1 MEKVIRQVKMEPRR
15 VKLQRVAA
23 YARVSSGK
31 EAMLHSLSEQIS
43 YYSDH
48 IQSHPGW
55 EYAGV
60 YADADYTGTKDS
72 RPEFQRLLADCRA
85 GKIDRVLTKSLSRFA
100 RNTVTLLEIVREMK
114 ALGVAIVFEKENI
127 DTSSGDGELML
138 SILASFAQA
147 ESLSVSENCK
157 WRIRKDFAEGKTMN
171 LALLYG
177 YRSVNGKIEIVPE
190 EAEVVRWAFA
200 AYLSGIGTPTIAAM
214 LRREHAPTRMGGDW
228 YDKGVMEMLKN
239 EKYTGDALLQKT
251 YKLDHLS
258 KKVVQNRGEMPQYY
272 VEGSHPAIIDRETYE
287 RVQALI
293 ARNYLK
299 TAPSKP
305 LNTLYP
311 FTGRILCE
319 HCGKHFKRKTAY
331 RRGAWQCQT
340 YLTYGKARC
349 PAKQIPEDTLTA
361 LTMEVLNAEEL
372 NDAQMAR
379 LKEIRV
385 TGPNDLNFVFWD
397 GREEK
402 RTWKDR
408 SRAENWTDEMKKAA
422 SRKMKAYHAER
433 RNHHD

>member
-114 ALGVAIVFEKENI
+114 ALGIAIVFEKENI

-190 EAEVVRWAFA
+190 EAEVVRRVFA

-228 YDKGVMEMLKN
+228 YDKGVMEIQSPLRCTENAAHCHFRKAETDQREIVGQAVPK
-239 EKYTGDALLQKT
+239 EKAGSVRERTEKCGAADLLRRT
-251 YKLDHLS
+251 AFHSDSGADHGIPRQAG
-258 KKVVQNRGEMPQYY
+258 V
-272 VEGSHPAIIDRETYE
+272 
-287 RVQALI
+287 RV
-293 ARNYLK
+293 
-299 TAPSKP
+299 
-305 LNTLYP
+305 
-311 FTGRILCE
+311 
-319 HCGKHFKRKTAY
+319 
-331 RRGAWQCQT
+331 
-340 YLTYGKARC
+340 
-349 PAKQIPEDTLTA
+349 
-361 LTMEVLNAEEL
+361 
-372 NDAQMAR
+372 
-379 LKEIRV
+379 
-385 TGPNDLNFVFWD
+385 
-397 GREEK
+397 
-402 RTWKDR
+402 
-408 SRAENWTDEMKKAA
+408 
-422 SRKMKAYHAER
+422 
-433 RNHHD
+433 

>member
-1 MEKVIRQVKMEPRR
+1 MEKIIRQVKMEPRCI
-15 VKLQRVAA
+15 KLQRVAA

-72 RPEFQRLLADCRA
+72 RPEFQHLLADCRA

-177 YRSVNGKIEIVPE
+177 YRSVGGKIEIVPE
-190 EAEVVRWAFA
+190 EAEVVRRAFA

-251 YKLDHLS
+251 SKLDHLS
-258 KKVVQNRGEMPQYY
+258 KKVVQNRGELPQYY
-272 VEGSHPAIIDRETYE
+272 VEGSHPAIIDRETFE

-305 LNTLYP
+305 LNTRYP
-311 FTGRILCE
+311 FTGKILCE
-319 HCGKHFKRKTAY
+319 HCGKHF
-331 RRGAWQCQT
+331 
-340 YLTYGKARC
+340 
-349 PAKQIPEDTLTA
+349 
-361 LTMEVLNAEEL
+361 
-372 NDAQMAR
+372 
-379 LKEIRV
+379 
-385 TGPNDLNFVFWD
+385 
-397 GREEK
+397 
-402 RTWKDR
+402 
-408 SRAENWTDEMKKAA
+408 
-422 SRKMKAYHAER
+422 
-433 RNHHD
+433 

>member
-43 YYSDH
+43 YYSAH

-177 YRSVNGKIEIVPE
+177 YRSVDGKIEIVPE
-190 EAEVVRWAFA
+190 EAEVVRRAFA
-200 AYLSGIGTPTIAAM
+200 AYLSGKGTPTIASM
-214 LRREHAPTRMGGDW
+214 LRREHVPTRMGGDW

-251 YKLDHLS
+251 CKLDHLS
-258 KKVVQNRGEMPQYY
+258 KKVVQNRGELPQYY
-272 VEGSHPAIIDRETYE
+272 VEGSHPAIIDRETFE
-287 RVQALI
+287 QVQALI

-305 LNTLYP
+305 LNTRYP

-319 HCGKHFKRKTAY
+319 QKRRMAMPDVSDLWQGALSGQADPGGYADGADHGSTQRGGIERRSDGTAEGDS
-331 RRGAWQCQT
+331 RHWSQRSELCVFGRAR
-340 YLTYGKARC
+340 GKAHLERPFTC
-349 PAKQIPEDTLTA
+349 RKL
-361 LTMEVLNAEEL
+361 
-372 NDAQMAR
+372 
-379 LKEIRV
+379 
-385 TGPNDLNFVFWD
+385 D
-397 GREEK
+397 G
-402 RTWKDR
+402 
-408 SRAENWTDEMKKAA
+408 
-422 SRKMKAYHAER
+422 
-433 RNHHD
+433 

>member
-1 MEKVIRQVKMEPRR
+1 MRIKVIKPKKDAAPKRLR
-15 VKLQRVAA
+15 VCA
-23 YARVSSGK
+23 YVRVSAATEELEESLEAQMDHFQTLITSKQEWEFVGLYVDNGISGFQNK
-31 EAMLHSLSEQIS
+31 RPGF
-43 YYSDH
+43 
-48 IQSHPGW
+48 QSMMK
-55 EYAGV
+55 
-60 YADADYTGTKDS
+60 DA
-72 RPEFQRLLADCRA
+72 RA
-85 GKIDRVLTKSLSRFA
+85 GKLDFILVKSVSRFA
-100 RNTVTLLEIVREMK
+100 RNTETLLKATRELK
-114 ALGVAIVFEKENI
+114 SLGIGVYFELQKIN
-127 DTSSGDGELML
+127 TLTVSGELML

-177 YRSVNGKIEIVPE
+177 YRSVDGTIEIVPE
-190 EAEVVRWAFA
+190 EAEVVRRAFA
-200 AYLSGIGTPTIAAM
+200 AYLSGKGTPTIAAM

-258 KKVVQNRGEMPQYY
+258 KKVARNRGELPQYY

-305 LNTLYP
+305 LNTRYP
-311 FTGRILCE
+311 FTGKILCE

-340 YLTYGKARC
+340 YLTYGRARC